1 MENKKIKIIIPLIFF
16 ILMVILIPNTY
27 KKIQKDNC
35 LNEWKIWE
43 GNICKEKIL
52 NSWSLETIWTWKNN

>member
-1 MENKKIKIIIPLIFF
+1 MENKKIKIIIPLLFF

-43 GNICKEKIL
+43 ENICKEKVL
-52 NSWSLETIWTWKNN
+52 NSWSLESIWTWKNN